1 MDYHHHARLTVHGR
15 ECLAREVL
23 EGRLRLREAAAERGL
38 SRQTAAKWVRRYRD
52 QGVAGLEDR
61 SSRPHRLRAVTAP
74 ELVRRV
80 EALRRERW
88 TGQRIAQATGLS
100 RATVSRILA
109 RLKLSRMCD
118 LNPPA
123 SVQRY
128 EHAAPGDLLHLDIK
142 QLGRI
147 ARPGHR
153 VNGDRTTRVQGAGW
167 EFVHVAID
175 DHSRIGFTAVYPDQT
190 RSTVIV
196 FLHAALDYYRRL
208 GIRFKAVLTDNG
220 GAYRSRAFTQA
231 CRALGLKHRRT
242 RPYTPRTNGKAERFI
257 QTALREWAYARTYQ
271 HSDQRSQELRSWL
284 HQYNWHRPHASLG
297 QSPPISRAGFDVNN
311 LLRLHS

>member
-23 EGRLRLREAAAERGL
+23 EGRLRLGEAAAERGL
-38 SRQTAAKWVRRYRD
+38 SRQTAAKWVRRYRE

-61 SSRPHRLRAVTAP
+61 SSRPHRLQAVTST
-74 ELVRRV
+74 ELVLRV
-80 EALRRERW
+80 EALRHERW
-88 TGQRIAQATGLS
+88 NGARIAQATALS
-100 RATVSRILA
+100 RATVSRILR
-109 RLKLSRMCD
+109 RLKLSRMRD
-118 LNPPA
+118 LDPPVP
-123 SVQRY
+123 VQRY

-147 ARPGHR
+147 EQPGHR
-153 VNGDRTTRVQGAGW
+153 VTGIYRGRMRGPGW
-167 EFVHVAID
+167 EYLHVAID
-175 DHSRIGFTAVYPDQT
+175 DHSRLGFSAVYPDQT
-190 RSTVIV
+190 RTTVVV

-208 GIRFKAVLTDNG
+208 GIRFKAILTDNG
-220 GAYRSRAFTQA
+220 GAYRSRAFRQA
-231 CRALGLKHRRT
+231 CRALGLKHRFT

-257 QTALREWAYARTYQ
+257 QTALREWADARIYQ
-271 HSDQRSQELRSWL
+271 HSDQRTYALRPWL

-311 LLRLHS
+311 LLRLHT

>member
-15 ECLAREVL
+15 ACLAREVL
-23 EGRLRLREAAAERGL
+23 EGRLSLRAAAAERGL
-38 SRQTAAKWVRRYRD
+38 SRQTAAKWVRRYRE
-52 QGVAGLEDR
+52 QGVAGLVDG

-74 ELVRRV
+74 ELVGRV

-88 TGQRIAQATGLS
+88 TGQRIAQATRLS

-109 RLKLSRMCD
+109 RLKLSRMRD
-118 LNPPA
+118 LDPPA

-175 DHSRIGFTAVYPDQT
+175 DHSRIGFTAIYPDQT
-190 RSTVIV
+190 RATVIV

-208 GIRFKAVLTDNG
+208 GIRCKAVLTDNG

-242 RPYTPRTNGKAERFI
+242 RPYTPRTKERPN
-257 QTALREWAYARTYQ
+257 A
-271 HSDQRSQELRSWL
+271 SS
-284 HQYNWHRPHASLG
+284 RPPSASGPTLA
-297 QSPPISRAGFDVNN
+297 PISTPTNAARSSAPGCTSTTGID
-311 LLRLHS
+311 LMLASDSRHPSAAPASMSITY